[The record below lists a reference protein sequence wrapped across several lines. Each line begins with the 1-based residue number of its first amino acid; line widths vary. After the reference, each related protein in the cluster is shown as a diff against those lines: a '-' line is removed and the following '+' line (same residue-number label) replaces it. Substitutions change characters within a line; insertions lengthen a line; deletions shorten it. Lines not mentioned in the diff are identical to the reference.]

1 MDKISTEEL
10 EELVSLNDEYRE
22 LKFRVA
28 DLSVQLKRTVE
39 ALEYKASEL
48 GECQGTVHA
57 KYGDVTIDLSTG
69 EYK

>member
-48 GECQGTVHA
+48 GESQGKMHA